1 MSSRK
6 LTDLH
11 PLMHPMVT
19 RLLANARAAGI
30 DLLVT
35 CTYRSNAEQAALY
48 AIGRTKPGRIVTN
61 AKTGR
66 SNHNTTQNGKPAALA
81 VDVVPL
87 RSGKPVWG
95 VNGDGIDN
103 NPADD
108 LTDDLELWQKVGEM
122 GEKVGL
128 EWAGRWSGNIRE
140 FPHFQHRDA
149 RNVRLSCD

>member
-11 PLMHPMVT
+11 PQMQPMVT
-19 RLLANARAAGI
+19 RFLANARTAGI

-35 CTYRSNAEQAALY
+35 CTYRSNEEQAALY

-61 AKTGR
+61 AKPGR
-66 SNHNTTQNGKPAALA
+66 STHNNTLDGKPAALA

-87 RSGKPVWG
+87 RDGKPVWSASDP
-95 VNGDGIDN
+95 V
-103 NPADD
+103 
-108 LTDDLELWQKVGEM
+108 WKRVGEI

-128 EWAGRWSGNIRE
+128 EWAGRWTTFRE
-140 FPHFQHRDA
+140 YPHFQHPQAKTLR
-149 RNVRLSCD
+149 SP

>member
-11 PLMHPMVT
+11 PQMQPMVT
-19 RLLANARAAGI
+19 RFLANARAAGI

-35 CTYRSNAEQAALY
+35 CTYRSNEEQAALY

-61 AKTGR
+61 AKPGR
-66 SNHNTTQNGKPAALA
+66 STHNNTLNGKPAALA

-87 RSGKPVWG
+87 RDGKPVWAASDP
-95 VNGDGIDN
+95 V
-103 NPADD
+103 
-108 LTDDLELWQKVGEM
+108 WKRVGEI

-128 EWAGRWSGNIRE
+128 EWAGRWTTFRE
-140 FPHFQHRDA
+140 FPHFQHPQAKTLR
-149 RNVRLSCD
+149 SP

>member
-11 PLMHPMVT
+11 PQMQPMVT
-19 RLLANARAAGI
+19 RFLANARTAGI

-35 CTYRSNAEQAALY
+35 CTYRSNEEQAALY

-61 AKTGR
+61 AKPGR
-66 SNHNTTQNGKPAALA
+66 STHNNTLNGKPAALA

-87 RSGKPVWG
+87 RDGKPVWAASDP
-95 VNGDGIDN
+95 V
-103 NPADD
+103 
-108 LTDDLELWQKVGEM
+108 WKRVGEI

-128 EWAGRWSGNIRE
+128 EWAGRWTTFRE
-140 FPHFQHRDA
+140 YPHFQHPQAKTLR
-149 RNVRLSCD
+149 SI

>member
-11 PLMHPMVT
+11 PQMQPMVT
-19 RLLANARAAGI
+19 RFLANARAAGI

-35 CTYRSNAEQAALY
+35 CTYRSNEEQAALY

-61 AKTGR
+61 AKPGR
-66 SNHNTTQNGKPAALA
+66 STHNNTLNGKPAALA

-87 RSGKPVWG
+87 RDGKPVWSASDP
-95 VNGDGIDN
+95 V
-103 NPADD
+103 
-108 LTDDLELWQKVGEM
+108 WKRVGEI

-128 EWAGRWSGNIRE
+128 EWAGRWTTFRE
-140 FPHFQHRDA
+140 YPHFQHPQA
-149 RNVRLSCD
+149 RTLRSP

>member
-11 PLMHPMVT
+11 PQMQPMVT
-19 RLLANARAAGI
+19 RFLANARATGI

-35 CTYRSNAEQAALY
+35 CTYRSNAEQVALY

-61 AKTGR
+61 AKPGR
-66 SNHNTTQNGKPAALA
+66 STHNNTLNGKPAALA

-87 RSGKPVWG
+87 RGGKPVWG
-95 VNGDGIDN
+95 TAGADG
-103 NPADD
+103 A
-108 LTDDLELWQKVGEM
+108 LWRQVGEL

-128 EWAGRWSGNIRE
+128 EWAGRWKTFRE
-140 FPHFQHRDA
+140 FPHFQHPQAKTLR
-149 RNVRLSCD
+149 SI

>member
-11 PLMHPMVT
+11 PQMQPMVT
-19 RLLANARAAGI
+19 RFLANARAAGI

-35 CTYRSNAEQAALY
+35 CTYRSNEEQAALY

-61 AKTGR
+61 ARPGR
-66 SNHNTTQNGKPAALA
+66 STHNNTLNGKPAALA

-87 RSGKPVWG
+87 RDGKPVWSASDP
-95 VNGDGIDN
+95 V
-103 NPADD
+103 
-108 LTDDLELWQKVGEM
+108 WKRVGEI

-128 EWAGRWSGNIRE
+128 EWAGRWTTFRE
-140 FPHFQHRDA
+140 YPHFQHPQAQPLR
-149 RNVRLSCD
+149 SP

>member
-11 PLMHPMVT
+11 PLMQPMVT
-19 RLLANARAAGI
+19 RFLANARAAGI

-35 CTYRSNAEQAALY
+35 CTYRSNEEQAALY

-61 AKTGR
+61 AKPGR
-66 SNHNTTQNGKPAALA
+66 STHNNTLNGKPAALA

-87 RSGKPVWG
+87 RDGKPVWSASDP
-95 VNGDGIDN
+95 V
-103 NPADD
+103 
-108 LTDDLELWQKVGEM
+108 WKRVGEI

-128 EWAGRWSGNIRE
+128 EWAGRWTTFRE
-140 FPHFQHRDA
+140 FPHFQHPQA
-149 RNVRLSCD
+149 KTLQSP

>member
-11 PLMHPMVT
+11 PLMQPMVT
-19 RLLANARAAGI
+19 RLLADARAAGI

-61 AKTGR
+61 AKPGR

-87 RSGKPVWG
+87 RDGKSVWAASDPVWK
-95 VNGDGIDN
+95 
-103 NPADD
+103 
-108 LTDDLELWQKVGEM
+108 KVGEI

-128 EWAGRWSGNIRE
+128 EWAGRWKTFRE
-140 FPHFQHRDA
+140 YPHFQHPDA

>member
-11 PLMHPMVT
+11 PQMQPMVT
-19 RLLANARAAGI
+19 RFLANARTAGI

-35 CTYRSNAEQAALY
+35 CTYRSNEEQAALY

-61 AKTGR
+61 AKPGR
-66 SNHNTTQNGKPAALA
+66 STHNNTLNGKPAALA

-87 RSGKPVWG
+87 RDGKPVWAASDP
-95 VNGDGIDN
+95 V
-103 NPADD
+103 
-108 LTDDLELWQKVGEM
+108 WKRVGEI

-128 EWAGRWSGNIRE
+128 EWAGRWTTFRE
-140 FPHFQHRDA
+140 YPHFQHPQA
-149 RNVRLSCD
+149 RTLRSI

>member
-11 PLMHPMVT
+11 PQMQSMVT
-19 RLLANARAAGI
+19 RFLANARTAGI

-35 CTYRSNAEQAALY
+35 CTYRSNEEQAALY

-61 AKTGR
+61 AKPGR
-66 SNHNTTQNGKPAALA
+66 STHNNTLDGKPAALA

-87 RSGKPVWG
+87 RDGKPVWSASDP
-95 VNGDGIDN
+95 V
-103 NPADD
+103 
-108 LTDDLELWQKVGEM
+108 WKRVGEI

-128 EWAGRWSGNIRE
+128 EWAGRWTTFRE
-140 FPHFQHRDA
+140 CPHFQHPQAKTLR
-149 RNVRLSCD
+149 SP

>member
-11 PLMHPMVT
+11 PQMQPMVT
-19 RLLANARAAGI
+19 RFLANARTAGI

-35 CTYRSNAEQAALY
+35 CTYRSNEEQAALY

-61 AKTGR
+61 AKPGR
-66 SNHNTTQNGKPAALA
+66 STHNNTLNGKPAALA

-87 RSGKPVWG
+87 RDGKPVWSASDP
-95 VNGDGIDN
+95 V
-103 NPADD
+103 
-108 LTDDLELWQKVGEM
+108 WKRVGEI

-128 EWAGRWSGNIRE
+128 EWAGRWTTFRE
-140 FPHFQHRDA
+140 FPHFQHPQAKTLR
-149 RNVRLSCD
+149 SP

>member
-11 PLMHPMVT
+11 PQMQPMVT
-19 RLLANARAAGI
+19 RFLANARAAGI

-35 CTYRSNAEQAALY
+35 CTYRSNEEQAALY

-61 AKTGR
+61 AKPGR
-66 SNHNTTQNGKPAALA
+66 STHNNTLNGKPAALA

-87 RSGKPVWG
+87 RDGKPVWSASDP
-95 VNGDGIDN
+95 V
-103 NPADD
+103 
-108 LTDDLELWQKVGEM
+108 WKRVGEI

-128 EWAGRWSGNIRE
+128 EWAGRWTTFRE
-140 FPHFQHRDA
+140 FPHFQHPQAKTLR
-149 RNVRLSCD
+149 SP

>member
-11 PLMHPMVT
+11 PQMQSMVT
-19 RLLANARAAGI
+19 RFLANARAAGI

-35 CTYRSNAEQAALY
+35 CTHRSNEEQAALY

-61 AKTGR
+61 AKPGR
-66 SNHNTTQNGKPAALA
+66 STHNNTLNGKPAALA

-87 RSGKPVWG
+87 RDGKPVWSASDP
-95 VNGDGIDN
+95 V
-103 NPADD
+103 
-108 LTDDLELWQKVGEM
+108 WKRVGEI

-128 EWAGRWSGNIRE
+128 EWAGRWTTFRE
-140 FPHFQHRDA
+140 FPHFQHPQAKTLR
-149 RNVRLSCD
+149 SP

>member
-11 PLMHPMVT
+11 PQMQPMVT
-19 RLLANARAAGI
+19 RFLANARAAGI

-35 CTYRSNAEQAALY
+35 CTYRSNEEQAALY

-61 AKTGR
+61 AKPGR
-66 SNHNTTQNGKPAALA
+66 STHNNTLNGKPAALA

-87 RSGKPVWG
+87 RDGKPVWSASDP
-95 VNGDGIDN
+95 V
-103 NPADD
+103 
-108 LTDDLELWQKVGEM
+108 WKKVGEI

-128 EWAGRWSGNIRE
+128 EWAGRWNKPPLGAE
-140 FPHFQHRDA
+140 FPHFQHPQAKTLR
-149 RNVRLSCD
+149 ST

>member
-11 PLMHPMVT
+11 PQMQPMVT
-19 RLLANARAAGI
+19 RFLANARAAGI

-35 CTYRSNAEQAALY
+35 CTYRSNEEQAALY

-61 AKTGR
+61 AKPGR
-66 SNHNTTQNGKPAALA
+66 STHNNTLNGKPAALA

-87 RSGKPVWG
+87 RDGKPVWSASDP
-95 VNGDGIDN
+95 V
-103 NPADD
+103 
-108 LTDDLELWQKVGEM
+108 WKRVGEI

-128 EWAGRWSGNIRE
+128 EWAGRWTTFRE
-140 FPHFQHRDA
+140 YPHFQHPQA
-149 RNVRLSCD
+149 RSLRSP

>member
-11 PLMHPMVT
+11 PQMQSMVT
-19 RLLANARAAGI
+19 RFLANARAAGI

-35 CTYRSNAEQAALY
+35 CTYRSNEEQAALY

-61 AKTGR
+61 AKPGR
-66 SNHNTTQNGKPAALA
+66 STHNNTLNGKPAALA

-87 RSGKPVWG
+87 RDGKPVWSASDP
-95 VNGDGIDN
+95 V
-103 NPADD
+103 
-108 LTDDLELWQKVGEM
+108 WKRVGEI

-128 EWAGRWSGNIRE
+128 EWAGRWTTFRE
-140 FPHFQHRDA
+140 FPHFQHPQAKTLR
-149 RNVRLSCD
+149 SP

>member
-11 PLMHPMVT
+11 PQMQPMVT
-19 RLLANARAAGI
+19 RFLANARAAGI

-35 CTYRSNAEQAALY
+35 CTYRSNEEQAALY

-61 AKTGR
+61 AKPGR
-66 SNHNTTQNGKPAALA
+66 STHNNTLDGKPAALA

-87 RSGKPVWG
+87 RDGKPVWSASDP
-95 VNGDGIDN
+95 V
-103 NPADD
+103 
-108 LTDDLELWQKVGEM
+108 WKRVGEI

-128 EWAGRWSGNIRE
+128 EWAGRWTTFRE
-140 FPHFQHRDA
+140 YPHFQHPQAKTLR
-149 RNVRLSCD
+149 SP

>member
-11 PLMHPMVT
+11 PLMQPIVT

-61 AKTGR
+61 AKPG
-66 SNHNTTQNGKPAALA
+66 SSYHNTTKDGKPAALA

-87 RSGKPVWG
+87 RGGKPVWSASDP
-95 VNGDGIDN
+95 V
-103 NPADD
+103 
-108 LTDDLELWQKVGEM
+108 WKKVGEM

-128 EWAGRWSGNIRE
+128 EWAGRWARFRE
-140 FPHFQHRDA
+140 FPHFQHSDA

>member
-11 PLMHPMVT
+11 PQMQPMVT
-19 RLLANARAAGI
+19 RFLANARAAGI

-61 AKTGR
+61 AKPGR
-66 SNHNTTQNGKPAALA
+66 STHNTTLNGKPAALA

-87 RSGKPVWG
+87 RDGKPVWSASDP
-95 VNGDGIDN
+95 V
-103 NPADD
+103 
-108 LTDDLELWQKVGEM
+108 WKRVGEI

-128 EWAGRWSGNIRE
+128 EWAGRWTTFRE
-140 FPHFQHRDA
+140 FPHFQHPQAKTLR
-149 RNVRLSCD
+149 SP

>member
-11 PLMHPMVT
+11 PLMQPMVT
-19 RLLANARAAGI
+19 RFLANARAAGI

-61 AKTGR
+61 AKPGR
-66 SNHNTTQNGKPAALA
+66 STHNNTLNGKPAALA

-87 RSGKPVWG
+87 RDGKPVWSASDP
-95 VNGDGIDN
+95 V
-103 NPADD
+103 
-108 LTDDLELWQKVGEM
+108 WKRVGEI

-128 EWAGRWSGNIRE
+128 EWAGRWTTFRE
-140 FPHFQHRDA
+140 FPHFQHPQAKTLR
-149 RNVRLSCD
+149 SP

>member
-11 PLMHPMVT
+11 PQMQPMVT
-19 RLLANARAAGI
+19 RFLANARAAGI

-35 CTYRSNAEQAALY
+35 CTYRSNEEQAALY

-61 AKTGR
+61 AKPGR
-66 SNHNTTQNGKPAALA
+66 STHNNTLNGKPAALA

-87 RSGKPVWG
+87 RDGKPVWS
-95 VNGDGIDN
+95 VSD
-103 NPADD
+103 PV
-108 LTDDLELWQKVGEM
+108 WKRVGEI

-128 EWAGRWSGNIRE
+128 EWAGRWTTFRE
-140 FPHFQHRDA
+140 FPHFQHPQAKTLR
-149 RNVRLSCD
+149 SP